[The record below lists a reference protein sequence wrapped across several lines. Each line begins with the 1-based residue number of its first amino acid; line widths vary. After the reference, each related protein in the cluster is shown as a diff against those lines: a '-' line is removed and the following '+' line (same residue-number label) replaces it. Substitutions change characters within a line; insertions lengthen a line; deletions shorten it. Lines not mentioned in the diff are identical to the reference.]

1 VPASEPS
8 DRHAVGASPGATMLL
23 GAQRSLLVAID
34 LQQRIS
40 EMIRKP

>member
-1 VPASEPS
+1 
-8 DRHAVGASPGATMLL
+8 MLL
-23 GAQRSLLVAID
+23 DAQRPLLPAID